1 MSKLQKFLSERA
13 DNTHVTLEWK
23 ELNYKMRIK
32 DSKQSRFMKPVY
44 NNKSIL
50 ENVSGK
56 AVSGELLAIMGP
68 TGCGK

>member
-1 MSKLQKFLSERA
+1 
-13 DNTHVTLEWK
+13 LEWK

-50 ENVSGK
+50 DNVSGK